1 MTTSI
6 STPLDSGHD
15 DDAARRVYLARG
27 KPASGDMAHAVQD
40 IYGAPQFEAIFETE
54 RGHGDAIN
62 RIHALVSHSHGR
74 AHTPALTP
82 PHSPDQSGQGRPP
95 VYLSGAPMTPHSNN
109 SESPALSVPRLT
121 MQALYARAGL
131 PVPIYSDKPTQTHDS
146 RAWDS
151 KIGVLTHTIAGRLA
165 SSAQTL
171 DGRALR
177 VLIAETVGATV
188 KDRSLGRLDRARIRV
203 TGMATQYLT
212 HFMPPSPAV
221 FLGAE
226 LAAGGGRVDLAW
238 DDPEMGVFFDEIKTW
253 RHVQATLDE
262 DTWTQVH
269 RYLDAGIA
277 AYGDRFA
284 GVRVITLSHL
294 RSCIYVSP
302 QGLVE
307 SLHNSPLAPVAFGTK
322 AAA

>member
-1 MTTSI
+1 V
-6 STPLDSGHD
+6 TP
-15 DDAARRVYLARG
+15 Y
-27 KPASGDMAHAVQD
+27 
-40 IYGAPQFEAIFETE
+40 
-54 RGHGDAIN
+54 
-62 RIHALVSHSHGR
+62 
-74 AHTPALTP
+74 
-82 PHSPDQSGQGRPP
+82 
-95 VYLSGAPMTPHSNN
+95 SNN
-109 SESPALSVPRLT
+109 PESPTLPVPRLT

-151 KIGVLTHTIAGRLA
+151 KIGVLTHTVAGRLA
-165 SSAQTL
+165 STAQTI

-203 TGMATQYLT
+203 TGMAMQYLT
-212 HFMPPSPAV
+212 HFVPPTPAV

-226 LAAGGGRVDLAW
+226 VAAGTGRVDLAW
-238 DDPEMGVFFDEIKTW
+238 EDPDKGVFFDEIKTW

-277 AYGDRFA
+277 AHGDRFT

-307 SLHNSPLAPVAFGTK
+307 SLHASPLTPGAFTTK

>member
-1 MTTSI
+1 MTT
-6 STPLDSGHD
+6 DSS
-15 DDAARRVYLARG
+15 
-27 KPASGDMAHAVQD
+27 KP
-40 IYGAPQFEAIFETE
+40 E
-54 RGHGDAIN
+54 
-62 RIHALVSHSHGR
+62 
-74 AHTPALTP
+74 ALT
-82 PHSPDQSGQGRPP
+82 
-95 VYLSGAPMTPHSNN
+95 
-109 SESPALSVPRLT
+109 VPLPRVT
-121 MQALYARAGL
+121 MSALYARAGL
-131 PVPIYSDKPTQTHDS
+131 PVPIYDEKPTQTHDS

-151 KIGVLTHTIAGRLA
+151 KIGALTHAIAGRLA
-165 SSAQTL
+165 ATAQTV

-177 VLIAETVGATV
+177 ALVAETVGATV
-188 KDRSLGRLDRARIRV
+188 KDRSLGRLDRARVRV
-203 TGMATQYLT
+203 TGMVTQYLT
-212 HFMPPSPAV
+212 HFVPSAPTQ
-221 FLGAE
+221 FLGTE

-238 DDPEMGVFFDEIKTW
+238 DDANAGVFFDEIKTW

-262 DTWTQVH
+262 DTWSQVH

-307 SLHNSPLAPVAFGTK
+307 SLHNSPVAPASLRTE